1 MHISQ
6 QELKLNR
13 ILQSVK
19 RETMADGLNLV
30 QTKLLSIKDDG
41 VGL

>member
-6 QELKLNR
+6 QELKR
-13 ILQSVK
+13 ILASMKQ
-19 RETMADGLNLV
+19 ETMADGLNLV